1 MEEQV
6 GSIYHRLITRAA
18 RTDFPQAAV
27 RFEDIS
33 VTLGIVFRALGGEQ
47 SASLKS
53 GYARPLPGRRN
64 LLQRIAGTH
73 KKHRI
78 SWMDGDNLYLPETIA
93 VFPDTA
99 LNRDCYL
106 WLIALSGQCHGPIS
120 DWWNDNLQFSRTVL
134 QNFPGLRDKYRRL
147 IRALP
152 AIRPAP
158 DKYHD
163 NETRQENLLLQSL
176 GDVLEARGNR
186 IAANAIDNLN
196 WERLPPVPIWLYPPP
211 PDMQRSRDT
220 DDDDQQDPG
229 GGKSRTPRKK
239 RTRKAE
245 YVDHGKG
252 DNGLIA
258 FRLENLFTW
267 SEFVNVNRT
276 HDDEEDKDAEAIA
289 DDLDVLSLAKDR
301 SLTTSSSL
309 KFDLDLPAP
318 ENDDLYLGEGIA
330 LPEWDYKQQQLQAD
344 YCRLQPL
351 LNDKAGACQ
360 LPGHLLKTSRLL
372 RNQFE
377 MLAPVRSWQR
387 RQPDGEEIDLD
398 AWLLHRADEQ
408 LHKPAEQR
416 VYKSFHS
423 SHRDMAAL
431 LLADLSFSTDAWVNN
446 HARVIDI
453 IRDSLF
459 LFSEALD
466 SVHDRFALYGF
477 SSRRRSHIRF
487 NVLKNFNEPYNDRVR
502 GRINA
507 IRPGYY
513 TRMGAPIRQ
522 ATKILGAENAEQR
535 LLLILT
541 DGKPNDLDRYE
552 GRYGIEDTRAA
563 ILEARRAGLHPF
575 CITID
580 EQAGEYLPYIFGSSG
595 YVLIHNP
602 LQLPKQLTRLYIQLT
617 HHQ

>member
-27 RFEDIS
+27 CFNDIS
-33 VTLGIVFRALGGEQ
+33 ATLGIVFRALGGDR
-47 SASLKS
+47 AAVVKA
-53 GYARPLPGRRN
+53 GYARPFQVRRN
-64 LLQRIAGTH
+64 LLQKIAGTH
-73 KKHRI
+73 KKHGI
-78 SWMDGDNLYLPETIA
+78 AWVDGNNLYLPERIA
-93 VFPDTA
+93 AFPRVS

-106 WLIALSGQCHGPIS
+106 WLIALSAQCERPIRN
-120 DWWNDNLQFSRTVL
+120 WFLDNLEFSRRAL
-134 QNFPGLRDKYRRL
+134 QQYPGLRSKYRQL
-147 IRALP
+147 LSALP
-152 AIRPAP
+152 AHLCSPEISNGDER
-158 DKYHD
+158 
-163 NETRQENLLLQSL
+163 RQEFKLLQAMRA
-176 GDVLEARGNR
+176 VLERAGGGNG
-186 IAANAIDNLN
+186 INTGMFPAWD
-196 WERLPPVPIWLYPPP
+196 RLPPVHVWLYPPP
-211 PDMQRSRDT
+211 GVHITGQVSDHEQEETFGS
-220 DDDDQQDPG
+220 
-229 GGKSRTPRKK
+229 KSKLPRKK

-252 DNGLIA
+252 NDGLIA

-276 HDDEEDKDAEAIA
+276 HDDEADKDAESIA
-289 DDLDVLSLAKDR
+289 DDLDVLSMAKDR
-301 SLTTSSSL
+301 SLTASSAL

-318 ENDDLYLGEGIA
+318 ENDGLHLGTGIA
-330 LPEWDYKQQQLQAD
+330 LPEWDYKQQSLQAN

-351 LNDKAGACQ
+351 LDDRVSACA
-360 LPGHLLKTSRLL
+360 LPPHLLKTARLL
-372 RNQFE
+372 RSQFE
-377 MLAPVRSWQR
+377 MLAPVRSWN
-387 RQPDGEEIDLD
+387 RQQQEGNEIDLD
-398 AWLLHRADEQ
+398 AWLLQRTDEY

-416 VYKSFHS
+416 VYKSFNS
-423 SHRDMAAL
+423 SHRDMASL

-446 HARVIDI
+446 HARVVDI

-459 LFSEALD
+459 LFSEALA
-466 SVHDRFALYGF
+466 SVRDRFALYGF
-477 SSRRRSHIRF
+477 SSRRRSHVRF
-487 NVLKNFNEPYNDRVR
+487 NILKNFNEPYSDKVR

-522 ATKILGAENAEQR
+522 ATKILSAETAEQR

-552 GRYGIEDTRAA
+552 GRYGIEDTREA

-580 EQAGEYLPYIFGSSG
+580 EEAGDYLPYLFGNSG

-602 LQLPKQLTRLYIQLT
+602 LQLPKQLTRLYLQLT
-617 HHQ
+617 HGW

>member
-18 RTDFPQAAV
+18 RTDYPHAAV
-27 RFEDIS
+27 HFDDIA
-33 VTLGIVFRALGGEQ
+33 VTLGILFRALGGDGTTG
-47 SASLKS
+47 LKA
-53 GYARPLPGRRN
+53 GYARPLQASRS
-64 LLQRIAGTH
+64 LLQKIAGTH
-73 KKHRI
+73 KKHSV
-78 SWMDGDNLYLPETIA
+78 SWFDGDNLYLPERIA

-106 WLIALSGQCHGPIS
+106 WVIALSSQCLGPIS
-120 DWWNDNLQFSRTVL
+120 DWFNHNLQCSHRAL
-134 QNFPGLRDKYRRL
+134 QQFPGLHGKYRRL

-152 AIRPAP
+152 AIRPAA
-158 DKYHD
+158 DKY
-163 NETRQENLLLQSL
+163 NTEQQLQENLLLQAMREIPGSPR
-176 GDVLEARGNR
+176 DITQVNHVNTPRW
-186 IAANAIDNLN
+186 DQ
-196 WERLPPVPIWLYPPP
+196 LPPVPMWLYPPP
-211 PDMQRSRDT
+211 DIQGSQGRVDNDEGETFSPHRQK
-220 DDDDQQDPG
+220 PH
-229 GGKSRTPRKK
+229 KK
-239 RTRKAE
+239 HSRKAE

-252 DNGLIA
+252 DDGLIA

-276 HDDEEDKDAEAIA
+276 HDDEEDKDAEGIA
-289 DDLDVLSLAKDR
+289 DDLDVLSLAKNR
-301 SLTTSSSL
+301 SLTTASSL

-318 ENDDLYLGEGIA
+318 ENDDLRLGDGIS
-330 LPEWDYKQQQLQAD
+330 LPEWDYKRQHLQAD
-344 YCRLQPL
+344 YCRLQPM
-351 LNDKAGACQ
+351 LNDSVQGCK
-360 LPGHLLKTSRLL
+360 LPAHLYKTARQL

-387 RQPDGEEIDLD
+387 HQQDGEEIDMD
-398 AWLLHRADEQ
+398 AWLLHRTEEQ
-408 LHKPAEQR
+408 MHKPAEQR
-416 VYKSFHS
+416 VYKSFTG

-446 HARVIDI
+446 HARAIDI

-466 SVHDRFALYGF
+466 SVRDRFALYGF
-477 SSRRRSHIRF
+477 SSRHRSHVRF
-487 NVLKNFNEPYNDRVR
+487 NILKNFKESYGDLVR

-522 ATKILGAENAEQR
+522 AIKILSAENAEQR
-535 LLLILT
+535 VLLLLT

-552 GRYGIEDTRAA
+552 GRYGIEDTREA

-580 EQAGEYLPYIFGSSG
+580 EEAGEYLPYIFGSSA

-617 HHQ
+617 HNQ